1 MRTGLFGGTFNPVH
15 TGHIRISE
23 EIKETF
29 GFDRMIIIP
38 SAVPPHK
45 KAVDIADAEH
55 RFEMTR
61 RAFSDKSEYSVS
73 DIEIRRRGPSYTVDT
88 VNHFI
93 ANLHT
98 DDEVYLLLGI
108 DAFLEIDT
116 WMSYMKLFELAPMVV
131 MSRPGYGIRDIN
143 RPDNGTDDFMG
154 DVMGDFLKKRI
165 SADYTF
171 SKNKQYYGHE
181 KLQSVFRS
189 YITPVDISATDIRE
203 NIKKGKPIAGLVPE
217 TVEKYIMEKGLY
229 Q

>member
-15 TGHIRISE
+15 AGHIRISE
-23 EIKETF
+23 EIKEKF
-29 GFDRMIIIP
+29 DFDRMIIIP

-45 KAVDIADAEH
+45 KAVDIAGAEY

-61 RAFSDKSEYSVS
+61 KAFSDKSEYSVS
-73 DIEIRRRGPSYTVDT
+73 DIEIRRHGPSYTVDT

-93 ANLHT
+93 ANRNT

-116 WMSYMKLFELAPMVV
+116 WMSYMTLFELVPMVV
-131 MSRPGYGIRDIN
+131 ISRPGYGAWDI
-143 RPDNGTDDFMG
+143 
-154 DVMGDFLKKRI
+154 MGDFLKKKI
-165 SADYTF
+165 SAGYTL

-181 KLQSVFRS
+181 KLHRVYRS
-189 YITPVDISATDIRE
+189 CVTAVPISATDIRE
-203 NIKKGKPIAGLVPE
+203 NIKEGKPIAGLVPE
-217 TVEKYIMEKGLY
+217 TVEAYIMEKGLY